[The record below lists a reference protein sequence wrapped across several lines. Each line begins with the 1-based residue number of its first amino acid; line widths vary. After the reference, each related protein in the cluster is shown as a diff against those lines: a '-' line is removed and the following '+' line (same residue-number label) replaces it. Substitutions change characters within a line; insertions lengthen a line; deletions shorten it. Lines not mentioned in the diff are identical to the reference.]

1 MNNMNSNVNQKDFK
15 DFFNKLASHK
25 VNILLTGATGAG
37 KSSTINA
44 LFNKEL
50 AKVGTSPDPETMDI
64 QKFSFKNMTLW
75 DTPGLGDGRDNDI
88 RHAKNIINKLT
99 EKDFDGNL
107 LIDLV
112 IVILDGSTRDL
123 GTSYELINNIIIPN
137 LGKNPEK
144 RLLIA
149 INQADRAL
157 RTPNGWDYKNNRPTP
172 QAEKFLDEKVRS
184 VKKRIKEATGVDVDP
199 IYYCAGFKEYGCSQ
213 KPYNLVKFMY
223 YIMSM
228 LPKEKRV
235 ITSLYANQNPEMWEY
250 DEDLKKHQDGIMQEL
265 LNAVNNIAQGVA
277 AGAAIGAAIGSIIP
291 FGGTIVGAAVGGI
304 VGAGIKIVKKF
315 FSW

>member
-1 MNNMNSNVNQKDFK
+1 
-15 DFFNKLASHK
+15 
-25 VNILLTGATGAG
+25 
-37 KSSTINA
+37 
-44 LFNKEL
+44 
-50 AKVGTSPDPETMDI
+50 
-64 QKFSFKNMTLW
+64 MTLW

-304 VGAGIKIVKKF
+304 VGAGIKILKRF